1 MKVVQ
6 FGLRYSPNV
15 GDGIIAEC
23 LAHAVRKTVPGATVE
38 MVDLSGRSGF
48 GQVLVRNR
56 SLALKVLGLVP
67 GPLRRRLVRWRLGRM
82 LDRVEPDW
90 ARAVRGAQVVILGGG
105 QIFADADL
113 NVPLKIARAASVV
126 RAARVPL
133 AIHAVGVQ
141 GGWSAEGRVLF
152 AQVLG
157 CDLRQVGLRDEGSRQ
172 AWLAETGGRGPVPVL
187 TRDPGLLAAAC
198 YGPAPQKTRRI
209 GLCVTDPAILRYHA
223 DSAVAGAG
231 EGGIGFFRDLAAAIV
246 DAGHRV
252 TLFCNG
258 AEEDR
263 AALDAVIA
271 DPGVAAMVLTGVVSL
286 APPPATPRDLA
297 LTIAGMKAV
306 VAHRLHACI
315 VAWSYGLPVVGLGW
329 DRKVESF
336 FASVGAE
343 AAFAGGDGVAAA
355 AVADRLTAALKL
367 RPDPGH
373 HARVLA
379 ETEAAVAAAV
389 QSARRSVNR

>member
-23 LAHAVRKTVPGATVE
+23 LAHAVRKTVPGAMVE
-38 MVDLSGRSGF
+38 MVDLSGRTGF

-56 SLALKVLGLVP
+56 ALALKVMAVLP
-67 GPLRRRLVRWRLGRM
+67 GPLRRRIVRWRLGRM

-90 ARAVRGAQVVILGGG
+90 AKAVRGAKVVILGGG

-113 NVPLKIARAASVV
+113 NFPLKIARAAKVV
-126 RAARVPL
+126 RAAGVPL

-141 GGWSAEGRVLF
+141 GGWSAEGRVLL
-152 AQVLG
+152 AQVIAA
-157 CDLRQVGLRDEGSRQ
+157 DLRQVGLRDELSWN

-198 YGPAPQKTRRI
+198 YGPAPKKTGRV
-209 GLCVTDPAILRYHA
+209 GLCVTDPTILRYHA

-231 EGGIGFFRDLAAAIV
+231 EGGLGFFRELARALA
-246 DAGHRV
+246 DAGHKV

-271 DPGVAAMVLTGVVSL
+271 DPGVAAMVLTGAVSL

-297 LTIAGMKAV
+297 LTIAAMKAV

-343 AAFAGGDGVAAA
+343 AAFAGGDGVSVDAM
-355 AVADRLTAALKL
+355 ADRLDRALKA
-367 RPDPGH
+367 RPDPER
-373 HARVLA
+373 HASVLA
-379 ETEAAVAAAV
+379 ETEAAIAAAV
-389 QSARRSVNR
+389 HSARRSVKR

>member
-1 MKVVQ
+1 MRGHV
-6 FGLRYSPNV
+6 
-15 GDGIIAEC
+15 IA
-23 LAHAVRKTVPGATVE
+23 
-38 MVDLSGRSGF
+38 
-48 GQVLVRNR
+48 Q
-56 SLALKVLGLVP
+56 
-67 GPLRRRLVRWRLGRM
+67 
-82 LDRVEPDW
+82 
-90 ARAVRGAQVVILGGG
+90 
-105 QIFADADL
+105 
-113 NVPLKIARAASVV
+113 
-126 RAARVPL
+126 
-133 AIHAVGVQ
+133 
-141 GGWSAEGRVLF
+141 
-152 AQVLG
+152 
-157 CDLRQVGLRDEGSRQ
+157 LRQIEQDRHWRTEDR
-172 AWLAETGGRGPVPVL
+172 
-187 TRDPGLLAAAC
+187 
-198 YGPAPQKTRRI
+198 
-209 GLCVTDPAILRYHA
+209 
-223 DSAVAGAG
+223 GAG

>member
-6 FGLRYSPNV
+6 FGLRYSPNM
-15 GDGIIAEC
+15 GDGVIAEC
-23 LAHAVRKTVPGATVE
+23 LAHAVRRTVPGATVE
-38 MVDLSGRSGF
+38 MVDLSGRGAF

-56 SLALKVLGLVP
+56 SLALKVLGVMP

-113 NVPLKIARAASVV
+113 NFPLKIARAAKVV

-172 AWLAETGGRGPVPVL
+172 AWLAETGGRGPAPVL
-187 TRDPGLLAAAC
+187 TRDPGLLAAEC

-209 GLCVTDPAILRYHA
+209 GLCVTDPAILLYHA

-231 EGGIGFFRDLAAAIV
+231 AGGIGFFRDLAAAIV
-246 DAGHRV
+246 DAGHKV

-343 AAFAGGDGVAAA
+343 EAFAGGDGVSAAG
-355 AVADRLTAALKL
+355 VADRLTAALKL
-367 RPDPGH
+367 RPDPAH

-379 ETEAAVAAAV
+379 ETEAAIAAAV
-389 QSARRSVNR
+389 HSALRSVKR